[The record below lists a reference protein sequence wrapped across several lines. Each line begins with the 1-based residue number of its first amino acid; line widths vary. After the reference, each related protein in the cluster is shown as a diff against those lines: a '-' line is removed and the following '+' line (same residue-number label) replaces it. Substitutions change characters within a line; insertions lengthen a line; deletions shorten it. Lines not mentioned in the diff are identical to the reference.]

1 MSFIRKIFNGDERS
15 VLVKKNIAGSV
26 LIKGWSCVVQFLLVP
41 VTLKC
46 LNQYEYG
53 IWLTISSILLWVDQF
68 DIGLG
73 NGLRNKLAEAIAR
86 NELERARRLVS
97 TTFVML
103 TLIVIPIILVAL
115 LLIYNIDLYSFL
127 NVDVKVVDNIK
138 DVLVLSVAFV
148 GATFIFKFIGNVYL
162 GLQLPAINNLLVVS
176 GQTLSL
182 AGIFGISFFYDLSL
196 LDVACI
202 YTVSPLLVYLLS
214 YPITFSKYNFLRPSL
229 RLFDRAELDGLFS
242 LGIKF
247 FFVQIA
253 GLVIFATSNIL
264 ISRLLSPSEV
274 TPYQIS
280 YKYFSLTIM
289 LFTLI
294 AAPLWSATTDAYTKG
309 DWDWINKMMKK
320 MRKVMILFFVLL
332 FVMFVASELVY
343 YIWVGRSV
351 NIGYL
356 LSALMALYM
365 ALLIFSTCYSNI
377 LFGIGKIR
385 LITIVTVF
393 QAVIYIPLAICLG
406 HKWGLYGIVLALLL
420 VNMLCAVCNKIQF
433 DKLSVGSAKGIW
445 NK

>member
-86 NELERARRLVS
+86 NEFERARRLVS

-115 LLIYNIDLYSFL
+115 LLIYNVDLYSFL

-138 DVLVLSVAFV
+138 DVLILSVAFV

-182 AGIFGISFFYDLSL
+182 AGIFVISFFYDLSL

-214 YPITFSKYNFLRPSL
+214 YPITFTRYKFLSPSFK
-229 RLFDRAELDGLFS
+229 LFDRAELDGLFS

-247 FFVQIA
+247 FFVQVA

-320 MRKVMILFFVLL
+320 MRKVMILFFILL

-393 QAVIYIPLAICLG
+393 QAIIYIPLAIFLG
-406 HKWGLYGIVLALLL
+406 HRLGLYGIVLALLL

>member
-41 VTLKC
+41 VTLRC

-86 NELERARRLVS
+86 NEFERARRLVS

-115 LLIYNIDLYSFL
+115 LLIYNVDLYSFL

-214 YPITFSKYNFLRPSL
+214 YPITFTRYKFLRPSFK
-229 RLFDRAELDGLFS
+229 LFDRAELDGLFS

-247 FFVQIA
+247 FFVQVA

-309 DWDWINKMMKK
+309 DWDWINKMMRK

-393 QAVIYIPLAICLG
+393 QAVIYIPLAIFLG

>member
-1 MSFIRKIFNGDERS
+1 
-15 VLVKKNIAGSV
+15 
-26 LIKGWSCVVQFLLVP
+26 
-41 VTLKC
+41 
-46 LNQYEYG
+46 
-53 IWLTISSILLWVDQF
+53 
-68 DIGLG
+68 
-73 NGLRNKLAEAIAR
+73 
-86 NELERARRLVS
+86 
-97 TTFVML
+97 
-103 TLIVIPIILVAL
+103 
-115 LLIYNIDLYSFL
+115 
-127 NVDVKVVDNIK
+127 
-138 DVLVLSVAFV
+138 
-148 GATFIFKFIGNVYL
+148 
-162 GLQLPAINNLLVVS
+162 
-176 GQTLSL
+176 
-182 AGIFGISFFYDLSL
+182 
-196 LDVACI
+196 
-202 YTVSPLLVYLLS
+202 
-214 YPITFSKYNFLRPSL
+214 
-229 RLFDRAELDGLFS
+229 
-242 LGIKF
+242 
-247 FFVQIA
+247 
-253 GLVIFATSNIL
+253 
-264 ISRLLSPSEV
+264 
-274 TPYQIS
+274 
-280 YKYFSLTIM
+280 M